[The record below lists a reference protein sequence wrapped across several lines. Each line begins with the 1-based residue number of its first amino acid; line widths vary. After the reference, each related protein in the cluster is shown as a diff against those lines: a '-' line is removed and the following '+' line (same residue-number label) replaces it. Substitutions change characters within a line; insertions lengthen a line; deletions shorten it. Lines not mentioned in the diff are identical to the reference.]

1 MIYLFHC
8 PEMAAMATRIQS
20 LFSEDVTLGTIHWT
34 YFRDGFPN
42 LKIENA
48 AVLRNQHVAFLA
60 TLTEP
65 CEMFAQLAVI
75 FELPRYAVRSFK
87 LILPYYPTG
96 TMERVE
102 EEGQIATAATLAR
115 LLSDIPLTM
124 SGPAQIVIYDIH
136 ALQERFYF
144 SNRVI
149 PRLESAVPLL
159 KHSVQ
164 EEKNLSIAFP
174 DEGAW
179 KRFGRMFPEFPQI
192 VCIKARQGEQR
203 GVIIKEGE
211 PQGRH
216 VLIVDDL
223 IMSGGTLIE
232 CKNALLAKGAERVS
246 AFATHGVFPE
256 MGWKRLE
263 NTGAAEQRSEGF
275 HAIWVTDSC
284 PTQAQHLHGRHP
296 FRILSLAED
305 IARIIREPFAGQ
317 TGTTSAIL

>member
-1 MIYLFHC
+1 MIHLYHC
-8 PEMAAMATRIQS
+8 PAMTDMAERIQA
-20 LFSEDVTLGTIHWT
+20 LHPRDFVLGGVQWT
-34 YFRDGFPN
+34 FFRDGFPN
-42 LKIENA
+42 LKIRHA
-48 AVLRNQHVAFLA
+48 AGLRNQHVVFLA

-65 CEMFAQLAVI
+65 AEMFAQLAVI

-159 KHSVQ
+159 KNAMRDSQDMAV
-164 EEKNLSIAFP
+164 AFP

-179 KRFGRMFPEFPQI
+179 KRFGRMFPEYPQI
-192 VCIKARQGEQR
+192 ICLKARHGDRR
-203 GVIIKEGE
+203 GVIIKEGD
-211 PQGRH
+211 PRGRH
-216 VLIVDDL
+216 VVIVDDL
-223 IMSGGTLIE
+223 IMTGGTLIE
-232 CKNALLAKGAERVS
+232 CKNVLAAAGAEVVS
-246 AFATHGVFPE
+246 AFAAHGVFPDDCWHR
-256 MGWKRLE
+256 ME
-263 NTGAAEQRSEGF
+263 NQGF
-275 HAIWVTDSC
+275 HAVWVTDSC
-284 PTQAQHLHGRHP
+284 PRQARLLHDRPP
-296 FRILSLAED
+296 FQVLSLAED
-305 IARIIREPFAGQ
+305 IARIVREPMAADPLS
-317 TGTTSAIL
+317 TRAHML

>member
-1 MIYLFHC
+1 MIHLFSC
-8 PEMAAMATRIQS
+8 PAMAEMADRIQA
-20 LFSEDVTLGTIHWT
+20 LCPGDIALETIIWES
-34 YFRDGFPN
+34 FRDGFPN

-48 AVLRNQHVAFLA
+48 ANLRNQHVAFLA

-65 CEMFAQLAVI
+65 AEMFAQLAII

-159 KHSVQ
+159 KNSLQDRHDAA
-164 EEKNLSIAFP
+164 IAFP

-179 KRFGRMFPEFPQI
+179 KRFSRMFPEYPQI
-192 VCIKARQGEQR
+192 ICLKARHGDRR
-203 GVIIKEGE
+203 GVAIKEGD
-211 PQGRH
+211 PHGRH
-216 VLIVDDL
+216 VVIVDDL

-232 CKNALLAKGAERVS
+232 CKNALLAAGAARVS
-246 AFATHGVFPE
+246 AFAAHGVFPQQS
-256 MGWKRLE
+256 WKRLE
-263 NTGAAEQRSEGF
+263 NEGF
-275 HAIWVTDSC
+275 NTVWITDSC
-284 PTQAQHLHGRHP
+284 PAQALQVRDRPP
-296 FRILSLAED
+296 FQVLSLDAD
-305 IARIIREPFAGQ
+305 IARIIREPL
-317 TGTTSAIL
+317 TGSG

>member
-1 MIYLFHC
+1 MIHLFYC
-8 PEMAAMATRIQS
+8 PSMAGMAARIQS
-20 LFSEDVTLGTIHWT
+20 LHPLDVSPGTIDWT

-48 AVLRNQHVAFLA
+48 AALRNQHVAFLA
-60 TLTEP
+60 TLAKP
-65 CEMFAQLAVI
+65 VEMFAQLAVI

-124 SGPAQIVIYDIH
+124 YGPTQIVIYDIH

-159 KHSVQ
+159 KNCIKDEQ
-164 EEKNLSIAFP
+164 NLSIVFP

-179 KRFGRMFPEFPQI
+179 KRFGRLFPEFPHI
-192 VCIKARQGEQR
+192 VCLKARRGDQR
-203 GVIIKEGE
+203 GVIIKEGD

-216 VLIVDDL
+216 ALIVDDL

-232 CKNALLAKGAERVS
+232 CKKALLEGKAERVS

-256 MGWKRLE
+256 KSWRRLE
-263 NTGAAEQRSEGF
+263 NQGF
-275 HAIWVTDSC
+275 HTIWITDSC
-284 PTQAQHLHGRHP
+284 PGKAKQVRDRPL
-296 FRILSLAED
+296 FRVLSLDAD
-305 IARIIREPFAGQ
+305 IARIIREPLTALD
-317 TGTTSAIL
+317 T

>member
-1 MIYLFHC
+1 MAG
-8 PEMAAMATRIQS
+8 MAARIHS
-20 LFSEDVTLGTIHWT
+20 MHSRDICLGNIDWT

-42 LKIENA
+42 LKIDNA
-48 AVLRNQHVAFLA
+48 AGLRNQHVVFLA

-65 CEMFAQLAVI
+65 VEMFAQLAVI

-87 LILPYYPTG
+87 LILPFYPTG

-144 SNRVI
+144 SHRVI

-159 KHSVQ
+159 KNSLSAEQ
-164 EEKNLSIAFP
+164 NLAIAFP

-179 KRFGRMFPEFPQI
+179 KRFSRMFPEFPQI
-192 VCIKARQGEQR
+192 VCLKARHGDRR
-203 GVIIKEGE
+203 GVVVKEGNPE
-211 PQGRH
+211 DRH
-216 VLIVDDL
+216 VVIVDDL

-232 CKNALLAKGAERVS
+232 CKNALLAKGAERIS

-256 MGWKRLE
+256 KSWRRLE
-263 NTGAAEQRSEGF
+263 NQGF
-275 HAIWVTDSC
+275 HSVWITDSC
-284 PTQAQHLHGRHP
+284 PCQAGQVRNRTP
-296 FRILSLAED
+296 FRVLSLDAD
-305 IARIIREPFAGQ
+305 IARIIREPV
-317 TGTTSAIL
+317 TETSV

>member
-1 MIYLFHC
+1 MIHLFYC
-8 PEMAAMATRIQS
+8 PAMAGLAQRIQS
-20 LFSEDVTLGTIHWT
+20 LCSQDVCLGTVHWN

-42 LKIENA
+42 LKIEHA
-48 AVLRNQHVAFLA
+48 SSLRNQHVVFLA

-65 CEMFAQLAVI
+65 AELFAQLAVI

-87 LILPYYPTG
+87 LVLPYFPTG

-159 KHSVQ
+159 KDSI
-164 EEKNLSIAFP
+164 KNDPNIAVAFP

-179 KRFGRMFPEFPQI
+179 KRFGRMFSGFPQI
-192 VCIKARQGEQR
+192 VCLKSRRGDQR
-203 GVIIKEGE
+203 GVIIREGD

-216 VLIVDDL
+216 VVIVDDL

-232 CKNALLAKGAERVS
+232 CKNALLAANAAHVS
-246 AFATHGVFPE
+246 AFATHGVFPDNS
-256 MGWKRLE
+256 WTRLR
-263 NTGAAEQRSEGF
+263 NQGF
-275 HAIWVTDSC
+275 HTIWVTDSC
-284 PTQAQHLHGRHP
+284 PGRALQLQEKTP
-296 FRILSLAED
+296 FQVLPLAAD
-305 IARIIREPFAGQ
+305 IARIIREPIAPDPLALQGSE
-317 TGTTSAIL
+317 G